1 MNPRN
6 TPKTLA
12 VAGVFIAITF
22 SGQTA
27 YATETATSPVV
38 DAASNGFSIQF
49 EQTISATPEQVY
61 QALTQ
66 DIGQWWLAA
75 HTWYG
80 SSAQMTLTAKAGGC
94 FCEIAPDGRE
104 TEHLRVVKVEPN
116 QLIRLSGGLGPLQ
129 GEGLSGV
136 MDWQILSTTEEQ
148 VTFRVS
154 YRVGGYSPNDL
165 SAWAA
170 PVANVLQQQMKA
182 MQTFVEAN

>member
-12 VAGVFIAITF
+12 VAGVFIAAAL
-22 SGQTA
+22 SVQTVFA
-27 YATETATSPVV
+27 AETTSSPVV
-38 DAASNGFSIQF
+38 DAAPNGFSLQF

-80 SSAQMTLTAKAGGC
+80 SSAQMTLAATAGGC

-116 QLIRLSGGLGPLQ
+116 QLIRLSGG
-129 GEGLSGV
+129 
-136 MDWQILSTTEEQ
+136 
-148 VTFRVS
+148 
-154 YRVGGYSPNDL
+154 
-165 SAWAA
+165 
-170 PVANVLQQQMKA
+170 
-182 MQTFVEAN
+182 